1 MCKLHSCLQSQVLV
15 INSKS
20 GICFIKCYPQQCK
33 SLYVACQNS
42 YVTRTVWE
50 KSIVFNRK
58 TAAGG
63 YKKLRISI
71 TDLVSF
77 NKSTIMQQWF
87 SHYLIEYCLWDCLCL
102 WISIIYCFL
111 PQILFFFIQHC
122 ECCKNRICKCW
133 LKLNG
138 KLMYVIKMDWSCL
151 LYVLTY

>member
-20 GICFIKCYPQQCK
+20 GLCFIKCYPQQCK

-50 KSIVFNRK
+50 KGIVFKRK
-58 TAAGG
+58 TSANDN
-63 YKKLRISI
+63 KKNLKISI
-71 TDLVSF
+71 TDLLSF
-77 NKSTIMQQWF
+77 NKSRIMQQGF

-102 WISIIYCFL
+102 WISIIYCFCHRS
-111 PQILFFFIQHC
+111 FFYTTLCVLQ
-122 ECCKNRICKCW
+122 NRICKCW

-138 KLMYVIKMDWSCL
+138 KLMYVIKIDWPCL